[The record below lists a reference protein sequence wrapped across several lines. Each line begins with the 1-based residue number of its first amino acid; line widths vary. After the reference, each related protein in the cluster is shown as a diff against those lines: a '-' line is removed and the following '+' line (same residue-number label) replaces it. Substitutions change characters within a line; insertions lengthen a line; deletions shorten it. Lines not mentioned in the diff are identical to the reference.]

1 MSMNIN
7 EELLERTLQQL
18 KIPRDQFER
27 EVEELKKES
36 SVEVMGNLL
45 SLMMESMDAT
55 ANMLSLVMMQNADL
69 QEEIK
74 KLQGGNANA

>member
-18 KIPRDQFER
+18 QIPRNQFER

-55 ANMLSLVMMQNADL
+55 ANMLSLVMMQNAEL
-69 QEEIK
+69 QAEME
-74 KLQGGNANA
+74 KLKGGNTNA